1 VAHTPKAFAAPH
13 ARPQYARARTYDL
26 EHLRLD
32 IRIDPTRRR
41 IRGTARLRFVPLHD
55 ELRHADFDLA
65 APLRVESVHTTG
77 GKALGFE
84 RHGDHLRVDLG
95 RAGRAGHAREVVIA
109 YGGQPLRG
117 LYFTAPDA
125 DHPQRPLGV
134 WSQGQDEDSKHW
146 FPCFDSPHDKFTSE
160 VVVTVPSGLQAI
172 GNGRLVSQQT
182 HPRRRTTT
190 FHWREEFP
198 HPAYLLSI
206 VVGDYVEV
214 RDEAGGV
221 PLSYWV
227 HRRDR
232 GAVQRTFGNT
242 PAMLLLFSRLIDY
255 PYPYEKYAQTVVADF
270 IFGGMENISATT
282 LTDAVVLDR
291 EAALDFDCDGLIAH
305 ELAHQW
311 WGNLVTCK
319 EWSHAW
325 LNEGFATYFEA
336 VWAEHHRGRDWFL
349 WEVGQFEHE
358 YLREDEE
365 RYRRPLVERRYSK
378 PIEIFDRHL
387 YQKGALVVHMLRCE
401 LGEQRFWKALRHYV
415 RKHQFQNV
423 ETADLKIAIEEATG
437 SHLDAFF
444 DQWVYGSGFP
454 DLEASWSWD
463 QTAAAVRIK
472 LRQRQ
477 PGPPFVFDL
486 DIELGAARGA
496 PQRRRVRVETSEQT
510 FFLAATRRPAWLRID
525 PDHALLAR
533 RRCSQDRDAWL
544 AQLQGGT
551 FWAQA
556 DAAAELVRFAPD
568 ADVLS
573 ALTAAIAKPRFFAAQ
588 RAIALALSAWGGDR
602 ARDALTRSLGRERD
616 PRARRGIVR
625 ALGDF
630 RHDRAAAA
638 AVMAAWKRE
647 PSLFVRGEIA
657 TAVARIGAA
666 GAFEFLCAALRSES
680 FRDVVRAAA
689 LRGFAELEDE
699 RGIAVVLPW
708 AGRGHS
714 RFARDAALRTLAAL
728 GRIHPTH
735 GRAVQDVLEAAL
747 AGESFFA
754 ALAAA
759 EALGR
764 LGREQAVPALR
775 RLSER
780 DVDGRLQRVARDAA
794 AALTERETPESW
806 RGMRAELEAL
816 RSETRRLRD
825 RLQRLEHQALG
836 HNSKRRSG

>member
-1 VAHTPKAFAAPH
+1 MSHTPKAFAGPQ

-32 IRIDPTRRR
+32 IRLDPAERR

-55 ELRHADFDLA
+55 ELRWADFDLA
-65 APLRVESVHTTG
+65 APLRVESVRTSG
-77 GKALGFE
+77 DKPLRFE

-95 RAGRAGHAREVVIA
+95 RAGRAGHAREIVIA

-125 DHPQRPLGV
+125 EHPQRPLGV

-160 VVVTVPSGLQAI
+160 VVVTVPANLQAI
-172 GNGRLVSQQT
+172 GNGRLVSRT
-182 HPRRRTTT
+182 SDRRRRTTT

-198 HPAYLLSI
+198 HPAYLVSI
-206 VVGDYVEV
+206 VVGEYVEV
-214 RDEAGGV
+214 RDEANGV

-227 HRRDR
+227 HPRDR
-232 GAVQRTFGNT
+232 GAVERTFGNT
-242 PAMLLLFSRLIDY
+242 PAMIALFNRLIDY

-282 LTDAVVLDR
+282 MTDAILLDST
-291 EAALDFDCDGLIAH
+291 AALDFDCDGLIAH

-365 RYRRPLVERRYSK
+365 RYRRPLVERRYTK

-387 YQKGALVVHMLRCE
+387 YQKGALVVHMLRHE

-454 DLEASWSWD
+454 DLDASWSWD
-463 QTAAAVRIK
+463 EAAGAVHLK

-477 PGPPFVFDL
+477 PGPAFVFDL
-486 DIELGAARGA
+486 EIELGAARQ
-496 PQRRRVRVETSEQT
+496 PQRRRVRVDASEQT
-510 FFLAATRRPAWLRID
+510 FFVAATRRPAWVRID
-525 PDHALLAR
+525 PDHVLLAR
-533 RRCSQDRDAWL
+533 RNCAQDRDAWL
-544 AQLQGGT
+544 AQLAADD
-551 FWAQA
+551 FWAQS
-556 DAAAELVRFAPD
+556 DAAAALVRFAPD
-568 ADVLS
+568 TTVLA
-573 ALTAAIAKPRFFAAQ
+573 ALAKALGTARFFAAK
-588 RAIALALSAWGGDR
+588 RAVAAALGRWGGDAAR
-602 ARDALTRSLGRERD
+602 AHLTRALARERD
-616 PRARRGIVR
+616 ARARRGIVR
-625 ALGDF
+625 ALGEF
-630 RHDRAAAA
+630 RHDARAAAA
-638 AVMAAWKRE
+638 LAAASKRE
-647 PSLFVRGEIA
+647 ASVFVRAEIA
-657 TAVARIGAA
+657 TALSRIGAP
-666 GAFEFLCAALRSES
+666 GAFEFLVAALGVDA

-699 RGIAVVLPW
+699 RGIDVVLPW

-714 RFARDAALRTLAAL
+714 RFARDAALRTLAVL
-728 GRIHPTH
+728 GRIHPTR
-735 GRAVQDVLEAAL
+735 GRSIQDVLEAAL
-747 AGESFFA
+747 GGDSFFA
-754 ALAAA
+754 ALSAA

-775 RLSER
+775 RLAER

-794 AALTERETPESW
+794 AALTERETPEAW

-816 RSETRRLRD
+816 RSESRMLRD
-825 RLQRLEHQALG
+825 RLQRLEHQTLG
-836 HNSKRRSG
+836 HTARRRSG